1 MYWVFSLLSSFLFW
15 PILLIVIFYFV
26 RRKTKNPSQ
35 NKDQYLQLA
44 LSREDAISQWF
55 FLLSVLF
62 FGVTLLAFNRDF
74 GNPYSWQTI
83 LLVTCIVGLVI
94 AYYFKAVSAL
104 IFSLIS
110 SMAWWIAQAVLWGKE
125 IKTASILL
133 GAILIAL
140 LFYTL
145 GRAHEKQLQSK
156 RFSIVYL
163 LLGMMFVTGALFI
176 FSTKPGL
183 SVLENMIKGDTFFSS
198 MEMALSLFLLFIAL
212 LATTFYLASKNALHP
227 GEVIAV
233 LLLTSLF
240 SITAFLPEQSMFIKK
255 AIDSAYYSTNQ
266 LSSNGVLLAVI
277 FNVVL
282 FFELLGIIFLGY
294 IRREE
299 WFVNIGTFFLFLL
312 IIVKYFDWFFTFLD
326 KSIFFIGAGI
336 LLFAVGWFM
345 EKGRRYVISEM
356 HSEQKQGANQA

>member
-1 MYWVFSLLSSFLFW
+1 MFWMFGFLPLLFW
-15 PILLIVIFYFV
+15 PIVILALFYFL
-26 RRKTKNPSQ
+26 RRRTKNPSQ

-44 LSREDAISQWF
+44 LSREDAVSQWF

-62 FGVTLLAFNRDF
+62 FGVTFLAFNRDF
-74 GNPYSWQTI
+74 GDPYSWQTI
-83 LLVTCIVGLVI
+83 LLVTCIVGFVI
-94 AYYFKAVSAL
+94 AYYFKTVSVL

-110 SMAWWIAQAVLWGKE
+110 FMAWWIAQAVLWGKE

-145 GRAHEKQLQSK
+145 ARVHENTLKSK

-163 LLGMMFVTGALFI
+163 LLGMMFITGILFI

-183 SVLENMIKGDTFFSS
+183 SVLENMIEGDTFFTS
-198 MEMALSLFLLFIAL
+198 MEMALSLFLFFIAL
-212 LATTFYLASKNALHP
+212 FGTTIYLASKKALHI

-233 LLLTSLF
+233 LVFTSLF

-255 AIDSAYYSTNQ
+255 GIDPAYYSTNQ
-266 LSSNGVLLAVI
+266 LSVSGVLWAII

-299 WFVNIGTFFLFLL
+299 WLVNIGTFFLFLL

-356 HSEQKQGANQA
+356 HSEQKQGTNQA